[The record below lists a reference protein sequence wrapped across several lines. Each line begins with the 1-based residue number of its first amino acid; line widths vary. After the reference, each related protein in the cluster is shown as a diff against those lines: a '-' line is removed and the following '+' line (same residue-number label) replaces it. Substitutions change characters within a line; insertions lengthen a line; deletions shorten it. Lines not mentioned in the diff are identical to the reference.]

1 MCITIRIKKRDWYI
15 WLFWIVWLFWL
26 AFWADLGFS
35 SIKEREPRA
44 AVIAF
49 VVLGI
54 SLIASYCPMDL
65 EERIAQLKSKLTPII
80 GMSIR

>member
-1 MCITIRIKKRDWYI
+1 MSGNNYHTIRIKKKAWYI

-26 AFWADLGFS
+26 AFWADLGFG

-54 SLIASYCPMDL
+54 SLIAGIVRWLWKKD
-65 EERIAQLKSKLTPII
+65 
-80 GMSIR
+80 